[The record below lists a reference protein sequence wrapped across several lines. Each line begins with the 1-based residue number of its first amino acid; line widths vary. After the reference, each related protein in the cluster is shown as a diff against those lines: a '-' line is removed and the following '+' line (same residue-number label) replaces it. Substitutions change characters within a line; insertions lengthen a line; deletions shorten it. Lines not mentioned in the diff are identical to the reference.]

1 MVSTFSLST
10 RYRLYAE
17 REKIT
22 ATKNKTAKIPVVM
35 FDLKIFIACTPV
47 VTTQVDRLKTEDC

>member
-35 FDLKIFIACTPV
+35 FDLKIFIACTPN
-47 VTTQVDRLKTEDC
+47 

>member
-1 MVSTFSLST
+1 MVSTLSRLE

-17 REKIT
+17 RDKIT

-35 FDLKIFIACTPV
+35 FDLKILIIFTPV
-47 VTTQVDRLKTEDC
+47 